1 MVQRQR
7 GQPAQHRPARSRAGR
22 PNRLTPIPTLRTARV
37 EATIPVQDLDRARA
51 FYADKLGL
59 TPTTEGQ
66 IGIRYALADGTRFR
80 LFKSSG
86 SSAGAFT
93 QMAFMADDID
103 ALVRELKSRG
113 VRFEEYN
120 SPSLR
125 TVDGVADI
133 GYARAAWFKDSEGN
147 LLGIGQ
153 VR

>member
-1 MVQRQR
+1 
-7 GQPAQHRPARSRAGR
+7 
-22 PNRLTPIPTLRTARV
+22 
-37 EATIPVQDLDRARA
+37 
-51 FYADKLGL
+51 
-59 TPTTEGQ
+59 
-66 IGIRYALADGTRFR
+66 
-80 LFKSSG
+80 
-86 SSAGAFT
+86 
-93 QMAFMADDID
+93 MAFMADDID

>member
-1 MVQRQR
+1 
-7 GQPAQHRPARSRAGR
+7 
-22 PNRLTPIPTLRTARV
+22 
-37 EATIPVQDLDRARA
+37 
-51 FYADKLGL
+51 
-59 TPTTEGQ
+59 
-66 IGIRYALADGTRFR
+66 
-80 LFKSSG
+80 
-86 SSAGAFT
+86 
-93 QMAFMADDID
+93 MAFMADDID
-103 ALVRELKSRG
+103 TLVSELKSRG